1 MNRFDCSI
9 KFYSDP
15 ILFTGKNGTPVV
27 KFRAEI
33 RRDDGSGVDYFNFVA
48 FGKRAEFIKKYFQKR
63 SCAVVEGT
71 LRNDD
76 WKKEDGTKV
85 YRDVVVVKRIEF
97 AGSKKKYENEIQNGN
112 GSRPGVPPVQNAQ
125 REPAY
130 YKQNSAADFASPY
143 TGYVYGSAPAAQENT
158 YTGVD
163 MYQNGQTAMT
173 RGYQEQPSY
182 GQENMAFGYPPD
194 MTICRTLEDAGYI
207 EPSPVMYEQP
217 MQEYP
222 PCDISDIP
230 AEAYNGI
237 LGDTEEGT
245 QYFEHL
251 YAEAAKEH
259 ADDNTPDEIPKEE
272 DAGDSLLNT
281 FEDEETMCDGGPDE
295 DDLVFS

>member
-143 TGYVYGSAPAAQENT
+143 TGYVYGSAPRGAGKHV
-158 YTGVD
+158 YR
-163 MYQNGQTAMT
+163 
-173 RGYQEQPSY
+173 RGYVSE
-182 GQENMAFGYPPD
+182 
-194 MTICRTLEDAGYI
+194 RTDRYDTRLSGTAVIWTGKHGIRIPAGYDNL
-207 EPSPVMYEQP
+207 P
-217 MQEYP
+217 YP
-222 PCDISDIP
+222 GRRRVHRAISC
-230 AEAYNGI
+230 Y
-237 LGDTEEGT
+237 
-245 QYFEHL
+245 
-251 YAEAAKEH
+251 
-259 ADDNTPDEIPKEE
+259 
-272 DAGDSLLNT
+272 
-281 FEDEETMCDGGPDE
+281 
-295 DDLVFS
+295 V

>member
-9 KFYSDP
+9 KFCSDP
-15 ILFTGKNGTPVV
+15 LLFTGKNGMPVA
-27 KFRAEI
+27 KFRAEV

-48 FGKRAEFIKKYFQKR
+48 FGKRAEFIKKYFCRK

-71 LRNDD
+71 LRNDN

-85 YRDVVVVKRIEF
+85 YRDVVVVRRIEF
-97 AGSKKKYENEIQNGN
+97 AGSRRKYENEMQNGYS
-112 GSRPGVPPVQNAQ
+112 GRPGVPPMQNAQ

-130 YKQNSAADFASPY
+130 YKQNSSADFASPY
-143 TGYVYGSAPAAQENT
+143 TGYVYGSAPAERGNT
-158 YTGVD
+158 YTGAG
-163 MYQNGQTAMT
+163 MYQNGQTTMAC
-173 RGYQEQPSY
+173 GYQEQPSY
-182 GQENMAFGYPPD
+182 GQENMTFGYPPD
-194 MTICRTLEDAGYI
+194 TTICRTPEDVGYM

-217 MQEYP
+217 MQEYLP
-222 PCDISDIP
+222 FDVGDIP

-237 LGDTEEGT
+237 FSDTEEGT

-251 YAEAAKEH
+251 YAEVAKEH
-259 ADDNTPDEIPKEE
+259 TDDNTPDEIPEEE

-281 FEDEETMCDGGPDE
+281 FEDEETICDSGPDD